1 MAYTPAQHMQTRL
14 MGGLPHKNIWR
25 IIMKLKSPGIAFL
38 ILATLL
44 FSGCTSKPIYN
55 VPNTPIIAHNGTPT
69 DTQITKEIFRAGEF
83 LGWKMKKISPG
94 HIIGTLHLRKHI
106 AIVDITYNSDSYSIT
121 YKDSTN
127 LGYTGTNIHRNYNT
141 WVNNLDKA
149 INANLRNL

>member
-1 MAYTPAQHMQTRL
+1 MAYTPAQHMQTHL
-14 MGGLPHKNIWR
+14 MGGLPHKHIWR

-55 VPNTPIIAHNGTPT
+55 VPNTPIIARNGAPT
-69 DTQITKEIFRAGEF
+69 DAQITKAIFRAGDF
-83 LGWKMKKISPG
+83 LGWKMKKVSPG
-94 HIIGTLHLRKHI
+94 HIIGTLHLRTHT
-106 AIVDITYNSDSYSIT
+106 AIVDISYNSDSYSIT